1 MKNLLPA
8 VFAAFILAG
17 CASGSKSDA
26 PTIFE
31 GKFIGYNNEYVEFFL
46 DAGNGEYQEMPLN
59 VAADGTFC
67 DTLHFGKPLYDAALF
82 ADRFMFR
89 VSVEP
94 GKHYKTEFDITQDGV
109 ETNFRFIGEGEAE
122 NSFLSDFWK
131 EMSYVDDIV
140 KKFSSCTSFK
150 EYLSS
155 VTALSDFFRSSL
167 LKIDNKPFRNYYEN
181 EIEST
186 ITQSA
191 VYYSVLQINKTGEY
205 TPEKEY
211 LDYMASHKLGE
222 QELNVFS
229 QIVSYGYNGIHL
241 GALMKAVGDM
251 TDKSNLKSVSE
262 QLLAAFVGAGN
273 TSRLAPG
280 LEYYQAN
287 FSDAD
292 EDIVKMCK
300 EALSLGPGA
309 NAPDIE
315 CVDLQGNVHH
325 LSEFA
330 GKPLYIDLWASWCGP
345 CRAEIPHLAKMVEA
359 LGKDPEL
366 ICISISIDEEQDE
379 WLAKVDEDKPF
390 WPQFL
395 ATQAGQ
401 ESVSKVYGVSGIPR
415 FMLLDA
421 DGKIASVNAPRP
433 SSPNVVKSLK
443 ELL

>member
-1 MKNLLPA
+1 MKKIFTA
-8 VFAAFILAG
+8 VFAAMILAG
-17 CASGSKSDA
+17 CASGTASDA

-46 DAGNGEYQEMPLN
+46 DEGNGEYQEMPLN

-67 DTLHFGKPLYDAALF
+67 DTLYFGKPLYDAALF

-94 GKHYKTEFDITQDGV
+94 GKHYKTKFDITQDGV

-122 NSFLSDFWK
+122 NSFLAGFWK

-140 KKFSSCTSFK
+140 KRFSSSASFK
-150 EYLSS
+150 EYIGSVNSLADSFKAQLS
-155 VTALSDFFRSSL
+155 
-167 LKIDNKPFRNYYEN
+167 KINNKPFRKYYEN
-181 EIEST
+181 EIDAT
-186 ITQSA
+186 VTHCA
-191 VYYSVLQINKTGEY
+191 VYYSVLQINKSGEY
-205 TPEKEY
+205 APEKEY
-211 LDYMASHKLGE
+211 LDFMASHKLGE
-222 QELNVFS
+222 KELNVFS
-229 QIVSYGYNGIHL
+229 QIVSYGYDGIDL
-241 GALMKAVGDM
+241 GALMKAMGDM

-262 QLLAAFVGAGN
+262 QLLTAFVGAGN
-273 TSRLAPG
+273 TTRLASG

-292 EDIVKMCK
+292 ENIVKFCK
-300 EALSLGPGA
+300 DALSLGPGA

-325 LSEFA
+325 LSEFV

-345 CRAEIPHLAKMVEA
+345 CRAEIPYLAKMVET
-359 LGKDPEL
+359 LGKDPE
-366 ICISISIDEEQDE
+366 IVCISISIDEEKDE
-379 WLAKVDEDKPF
+379 WLAKVDEDKPS
-390 WPQFL
+390 WPQYL

-401 ESVSKVYGVSGIPR
+401 ESVSKAYGVSGIPR

-421 DGKIASVNAPRP
+421 NGKIASVNAPRP
-433 SSPNVVKSLK
+433 SSPNVIESLK